1 MISICRYIYHIYI
14 QQLAAIQIPL
24 EIKHSMEVLITTSTS
39 TYYLAYTACL
49 LPGNTKGS
57 ALIQIRTRTLVL
69 VVVLAL
75 VLVLVLVLE
84 GQQCS

>member
-24 EIKHSMEVLITTSTS
+24 EIKHSMEVLITTS

>member
-1 MISICRYIYHIYI
+1 MGRARAGVAVTVPRRPCPKAGGGDFRI
-14 QQLAAIQIPL
+14 L
-24 EIKHSMEVLITTSTS
+24 
-39 TYYLAYTACL
+39 L
-49 LPGNTKGS
+49 LPGNTKGP